1 MLTILGHSVSDKK
14 LKNFR
19 TFTWKSSNNLSD
31 SKTETFW
38 EIKSNFHKFKFI
50 EYLKLKALSKEL
62 SLLEMRLLF
71 DAPGVLTDNLYF
83 DALRAW
89 KTDVP
94 KKVLWQR
101 LAFIQRMLDLKEY
114 SPNLYYTYEG
124 TLRYEISELRSSI
137 RKVVKYSG
145 YVRNSSQ
152 VGSKRS
158 SNIFKPEPERF
169 EWNTNVEIDYF
180 LFLTVGEFD
189 SGVPGSTII
198 LKMDQSKIRNG
209 NPLIKD
215 PMAFSQHLSDD

>member
-1 MLTILGHSVSDKK
+1 MLTILGHSASDKK

-19 TFTWKSSNNLSD
+19 TLSWKSSNNLSD

-38 EIKSNFHKFKFI
+38 EVKTNFHKFRFI
-50 EYLKLKALSKEL
+50 EYLKMS
-62 SLLEMRLLF
+62 SLLRELTVFEMRLLY
-71 DAPGVLTDNLYF
+71 DAPGVLQDNLYI

-89 KTDVP
+89 KTEVP

-101 LAFIQRMLDLKEY
+101 LAFIQRLLDQEEW
-114 SPNLYYTYEG
+114 SPNLFYTYNG
-124 TLRYEISELRSSI
+124 TIRYEISELRSSI
-137 RKVVKYSG
+137 RKIKKYSG

-152 VGSKRS
+152 VGSKKS
-158 SNIFKPEPERF
+158 SQLFRPEPERF

-198 LKMDQSKIRNG
+198 LKMDKSKVRNG
-209 NPLIKD
+209 IL
-215 PMAFSQHLSDD
+215 